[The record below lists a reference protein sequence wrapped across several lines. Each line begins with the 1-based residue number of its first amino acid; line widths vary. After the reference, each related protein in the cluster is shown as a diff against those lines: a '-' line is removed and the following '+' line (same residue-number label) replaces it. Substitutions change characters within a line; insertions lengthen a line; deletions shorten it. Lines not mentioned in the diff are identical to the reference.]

1 MSDLSNY
8 LDGGRLAHFTARIL
22 ADAMS
27 EGTAI
32 FWQRRAREL
41 EAAAPRPG
49 DFRGRASDAELAEA
63 GRRCREAAAACR
75 ARASLEGPGLPV
87 EPMIIAELGLGVDA
101 DGRAA

>member
-1 MSDLSNY
+1 MSDLGRY
-8 LDGGRLAHFTARIL
+8 LDGGRLAHFTARVL

-32 FWQRRAREL
+32 YWERRAREL

-49 DFRGRASDAELAEA
+49 DFKGQATSAELDAA

-75 ARASLEGPGLPV
+75 ARASLEGPGLPF
-87 EPMIIAELGLGVDA
+87 EPMILAELGMEVSANGL
-101 DGRAA
+101 AA

>member
-1 MSDLSNY
+1 MNGDLSHH

-32 FWQRRAREL
+32 YWERRAREL
-41 EAAAPRPG
+41 ENAAPRPG

-75 ARASLEGPGLPV
+75 ARASLEGPGLPI
-87 EPMIIAELGLGVDA
+87 EPMILAELGLDVTA
-101 DGRAA
+101 

>member
-1 MSDLSNY
+1 MSDLSNH
-8 LDGGRLAHFTARIL
+8 LDGGRLAHFTARVL

-27 EGTAI
+27 EGTAM
-32 FWQRRAREL
+32 FWERRAREL

-87 EPMIIAELGLGVDA
+87 EPTIIAELGMEVRGHE
-101 DGRAA
+101 RAA

>member
-1 MSDLSNY
+1 MSDLSKY
-8 LDGGRLAHFTARIL
+8 VDGGRLAHFTARIL

-32 FWQRRAREL
+32 FWERRAREFD
-41 EAAAPRPG
+41 AAAPRPG

-87 EPMIIAELGLGVDA
+87 EPMILAELGLGVDA

>member
-1 MSDLSNY
+1 MSDLSKY
-8 LDGGRLAHFTARIL
+8 VDGGRLAHFTARVL

-27 EGTAI
+27 EGTALY
-32 FWQRRAREL
+32 WERRARQL

-75 ARASLEGPGLPV
+75 ARATLEGPGLPI
-87 EPMIIAELGLGVDA
+87 EPMIIAELGVMA
-101 DGRAA
+101 DGCAA

>member
-1 MSDLSNY
+1 MSDLSHY
-8 LDGGRLAHFTARIL
+8 LDGGRLAHFTARVL

-32 FWQRRAREL
+32 FWERRAREL

-49 DFRGRASDAELAEA
+49 DFRGRATEAELAEA

-75 ARASLEGPGLPV
+75 ARASLEGPGLPF
-87 EPMIIAELGLGVDA
+87 EASIIAELGVMA
-101 DGRAA
+101 DERAA